1 MSSESESYTEREI
14 EEMRE
19 SLINQIEGMT
29 PVQYA
34 LFVESVRKK
43 HPDIFEEFFQRKIED
58 WTE

>member
-1 MSSESESYTEREI
+1 MSNGQETYTGREI

-34 LFVESVRKK
+34 LFIEYVRKK
-43 HPDIFEEFFQRKIED
+43 APGLYEEFFKRHRE
-58 WTE
+58 E